1 MTQLA
6 TNSLLSKARSH
17 EAPAGGDGIE
27 FWGQSFVCGPD
38 GGILAKGSVDQE
50 EIVMADVDW
59 SRVNE
64 QRTHW
69 PFFRDRRVDAYGE
82 INRRLID

>member
-1 MTQLA
+1 MKRLRA
-6 TNSLLSKARSH
+6 AMALNF
-17 EAPAGGDGIE
+17 GDKVLFADRTAKFI
-27 FWGQSFVCGPD
+27 
-38 GGILAKGSVDQE
+38 AKGSVDRE

-69 PFFRDRRVDAYGE
+69 PFLRDRRVDAYGE